1 MKIKDK
7 VAYNLKLKEFQ
18 EFWALDFGIKNT
30 ERITLIILLCNITQ
44 DLRKGDS
51 SVKVIDVIEKLIKDD
66 DVGQGLEEFLI
77 KVSFYCES
85 LLSGQQEPFSDL
97 GLKEIKDKVLK
108 IREVTNNFLPF

>member
-7 VAYNLKLKEFQ
+7 IAYSLQLKEFQ
-18 EFWALDFGIKNT
+18 DSWALNFGIKNT
-30 ERITLIILLCNITQ
+30 ERMILITLLCNITQ
-44 DLRKGDS
+44 ELRKGDS

-85 LLSGQQEPFSDL
+85 FLLGQQEPFSDL
-97 GLKEIKDKVLK
+97 GIKEIKDKVLK
-108 IREVTNNFLPF
+108 IREITNNFLPF